1 MPPRTNRHESIHSLL
16 TEHGRLSVEQLA
28 RTLGV
33 TTMTIRR
40 DLSAMERS
48 GMLTRTHGGCVL
60 QSSFVPGLP
69 FSAKD
74 LQQPAQKHAIAME
87 AARRLQPGEKV
98 YLDSGT
104 TAVHLARLLPNDKG
118 LQVFTN
124 NLRVAMELFGRS
136 GIEVVV
142 FGGAL
147 GTRNPELVGEMAMAR
162 IHDFRFAVAVLGADA
177 IDAGRAEFY
186 SGDLRAAML
195 SQAAQ
200 RQAERA
206 IVLADSTKF
215 GKHSLI
221 VAGHLDSGTVLITDQ
236 EIDRLERATLE
247 ATGVEVVYAVTEPPA
262 AEAEPPASDEID
274 LVTLASEAE
283 TQILRKE
290 E

>member
-1 MPPRTNRHESIHSLL
+1 MPPRSNRHESIHSLL

-74 LQQPAQKHAIAME
+74 LQQPAQKHAIARE
-87 AARRLQPGEKV
+87 AAYRLKAGEKI

-104 TAVHLARLLPNDKG
+104 TAVHLARLLPNDKQ

-124 NLRVAMELFGRS
+124 NLRAAMELFGRP
-136 GIEVVV
+136 GIEVLV
-142 FGGAL
+142 FGGVL
-147 GTRNPELVGEMAMAR
+147 GSNSPSLVGEMAMAR
-162 IHDFRFAVAVLGADA
+162 IHDFRFDVAVLGADA
-177 IDAGRAEFY
+177 IDAGRGEFY

-195 SQAAQ
+195 CQAAQ
-200 RQAERA
+200 HQAERA

-221 VAGHLDSGTVLITDQ
+221 VAGRLDAGTVLVTDQ

-247 ATGVEVVYAVTEPPA
+247 ATGVEVVYARTESPA
-262 AEAEPPASDEID
+262 ETCTDEAAASQDISDEEV
-274 LVTLASEAE
+274 LGMMGVE
-283 TQILRKE
+283 
-290 E
+290 